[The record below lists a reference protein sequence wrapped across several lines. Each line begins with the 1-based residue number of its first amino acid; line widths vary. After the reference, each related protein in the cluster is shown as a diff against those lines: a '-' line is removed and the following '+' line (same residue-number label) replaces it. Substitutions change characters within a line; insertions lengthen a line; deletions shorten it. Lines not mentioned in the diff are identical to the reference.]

1 MLREVPVAR
10 PATKR
15 TQRVRGVGRL
25 SPEIALTAG
34 AETVFVGERNMSN
47 TVMRGIVHPAGVEE
61 PITRTR
67 IASEPGRSRNWPLV
81 EDTDGPH
88 REGEEP

>member
-1 MLREVPVAR
+1 MLRES
-10 PATKR
+10 
-15 TQRVRGVGRL
+15 GREAGHEAYTASAWGGGL

-34 AETVFVGERNMSN
+34 AETVFVVERNMSN
-47 TVMRGIVHPAGVEE
+47 TVMRGAVHPAGVEE

-67 IASEPGRSRNWPLV
+67 IAPELGRSRVWPSP
-81 EDTDGPH
+81 DDSGGPH